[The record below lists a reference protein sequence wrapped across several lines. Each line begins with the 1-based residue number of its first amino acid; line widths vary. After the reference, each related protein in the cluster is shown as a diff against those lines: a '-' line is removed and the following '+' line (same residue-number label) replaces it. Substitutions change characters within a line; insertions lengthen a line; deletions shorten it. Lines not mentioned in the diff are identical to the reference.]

1 VIWEGAIVAI
11 NTNAEITRL
20 RDLMPASARMT
31 TRLLL
36 DDRFACVI
44 RVPFPRP
51 WQRSH
56 PITLNWTLWQELV
69 LPQRD
74 LLLLQAV
81 SWVGAVG
88 LLKPEP
94 YQIVTVLGALG
105 GLFEIAQGD
114 AVGTLAAGGLGA
126 IAASQIWRS
135 RQGPQS
141 QIDADET
148 AITVAQRR
156 GYREREAVQHLL
168 TAIERVAVIE
178 GRALTYSELLRTQNL
193 RARAQRTPAAVPE

>member
-1 VIWEGAIVAI
+1 
-11 NTNAEITRL
+11 
-20 RDLMPASARMT
+20 
-31 TRLLL
+31 
-36 DDRFACVI
+36 
-44 RVPFPRP
+44 
-51 WQRSH
+51 
-56 PITLNWTLWQELV
+56 
-69 LPQRD
+69 
-74 LLLLQAV
+74 
-81 SWVGAVG
+81 
-88 LLKPEP
+88 
-94 YQIVTVLGALG
+94 
-105 GLFEIAQGD
+105 
-114 AVGTLAAGGLGA
+114 LAAGGLGA